1 MKSDD
6 IIDNLIKKNDK
17 LLLNNR
23 KLKFNIFVR
32 NIILSTSILANFYFI
47 YKLRKN

>member
-1 MKSDD
+1 MESND

-23 KLKFNIFVR
+23 KLKFNIFVK
-32 NIILSTSILANFYFI
+32 NMILSTSILANFYFI
-47 YKLRKN
+47 YNLRKN